1 LDWIGLDSSKSNDA
15 LCFRCT
21 HLQSHLI
28 FAPLLITLSV
38 NRPKLK
44 TAPVPAASSQP
55 VAAPAPT
62 ASSVP
67 GSTPPPQSAI
77 DDQRFAC
84 NICRDGGQ
92 LQRPN
97 ALLGT
102 ILGLPATC
110 GQAQSLGVPG
120 GIGYTVEQCAI
131 LQALAI
137 GTCGCPFEPTP
148 APNAT
153 PQPTAAPVTV
163 FCTVCFNG
171 MPASGSGSIGGALC
185 QELDAMGRNDE
196 FTSEECL
203 IIQTAAAVAEDD
215 NCECMP

>member
-1 LDWIGLDSSKSNDA
+1 MTMLLSFFTKIEMHCDKYLSFSHIIFSPFSAISFHSSNSP
-15 LCFRCT
+15 
-21 HLQSHLI
+21 I
-28 FAPLLITLSV
+28 
-38 NRPKLK
+38 
-44 TAPVPAASSQP
+44 TAPVTVTVNAASPTTTATSAPAATSQP
-55 VAAPAPT
+55 AL
-62 ASSVP
+62 
-67 GSTPPPQSAI
+67 AI

-92 LQRPN
+92 LQDPN

-110 GQAQSLGVPG
+110 GQAQSLGLPG
-120 GIGYTVEQCAI
+120 GFGYTVEQCAT

-148 APNAT
+148 APDAT
-153 PQPTAAPVTV
+153 PSPSAAPETV

-171 MPASGSGSIGGALC
+171 QPASGSGSIGGTLC
-185 QELDAMGRNDE
+185 QDLDTQGRADA

-203 IIQTAAAVAEDD
+203 IIQTAAATAEDD
-215 NCECMP
+215 NCECLS